1 MARFRYRMQSIL
13 DLKYKTEG
21 QAKTE
26 FGIAQRALNEE
37 IEKLNGL
44 YARKEAYFQAGRDMR
59 EAKSL
64 PVREI
69 MVNDAFMERMDE
81 MIEQQIKA
89 VQYAEDVVEEKRAIL
104 TREVQERKMQERL
117 RERAYEQYLADEKA
131 AEFKEN
137 DERSAF
143 VYGQRAQET

>member
-26 FGIAQRALNEE
+26 FGIAQRELNEE
-37 IEKLNGL
+37 IAKLDEL
-44 YARKEAYFQAGRDMR
+44 YARKEAYFQAGRNMR
-59 EAKSL
+59 GSDAL
-64 PVREI
+64 PVMEI
-69 MVNDAFMERMDE
+69 MQNDAWLERMDD
-81 MIEQQIKA
+81 MIEQQIKQ
-89 VQYAEDVVEEKRAIL
+89 VQYAEQVVEEKRAIL
-104 TREVQERKMQERL
+104 TVEVQERKMQERL
-117 RERAYEQYLADEKA
+117 REKAYEQFLMDEKA

-143 VYGQRAQET
+143 VYGQKEE

>member
-26 FGIAQRALNEE
+26 FGIAQRELNEE
-37 IEKLNGL
+37 IAKLDEL
-44 YARKEAYFQAGRDMR
+44 YARKEAYFQAGRSMR
-59 EAKSL
+59 GSDAL
-64 PVREI
+64 PVMEI
-69 MVNDAFMERMDE
+69 MQNDAWLERMDD
-81 MIEQQIKA
+81 MIEQQIKQ
-89 VQYAEDVVEEKRAIL
+89 VQYAEQVVEEKRAIL
-104 TREVQERKMQERL
+104 TVEVQERKMQERL
-117 RERAYEQYLADEKA
+117 REKAYEQFLMDEKA

-143 VYGQRAQET
+143 VYGQKEE

>member
-26 FGIAQRALNEE
+26 FGIAQRALNDE
-37 IEKLNGL
+37 IDKLNAL
-44 YARKEAYFQAGRDMR
+44 YARKEAYFQEGRAMR
-59 EAKSL
+59 ESQAL
-64 PVREI
+64 PVQEI
-69 MVNDAFMERMDE
+69 MVNDAFLERMDD
-81 MIEQQIKA
+81 MIEQQIKN
-89 VQYAEDVVEEKRAIL
+89 VQYAESVVEEKREIL

-143 VYGQRAQET
+143 VYGQKEE